1 VLNVEALLSK
11 QAEILQSEL
20 ATLKSVLQRKAEDL
34 ERIEKTSS
42 KDIRDLQARNQDL
55 ANKLTEIKE
64 EHDRTK
70 SKSSNVF
77 IVAI

>member
-77 IVAI
+77 IVAT

>member
-1 VLNVEALLSK
+1 MEALLSK

-77 IVAI
+77 IVAT

>member
-1 VLNVEALLSK
+1 MLNVEALLSK

-77 IVAI
+77 IVAT